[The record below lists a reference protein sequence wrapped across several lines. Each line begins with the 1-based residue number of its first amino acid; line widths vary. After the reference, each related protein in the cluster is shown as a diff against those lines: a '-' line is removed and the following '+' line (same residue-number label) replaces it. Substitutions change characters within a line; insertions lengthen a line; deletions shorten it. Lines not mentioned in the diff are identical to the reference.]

1 VQRQKKVVIGLGLII
16 LCCGIGLI
24 SCDAASEREMAKRA
38 TARNEIGRAYRIY
51 MDFCNQNKAEPAAKA
66 DLVASDANYP
76 VSVEFYPAGYR
87 DITWAIFARPWD
99 DKVILANKRGEDFIL
114 EEAGKL

>member
-1 VQRQKKVVIGLGLII
+1 VQRRKKVFIGLFLIV

-38 TARNEIGRAYRIY
+38 TARNEIGRAYKIY
-51 MDFCNQNKAEPAAKA
+51 VGFCNQNKAEPAAKA

-76 VSVEFYPAGYR
+76 VSVEFYPSGYR
-87 DITWAIFARPWD
+87 DITWAILARPLD
-99 DKVILANKRGEDFIL
+99 DKVMLANKRGEAFIL